1 VTVSHAYRSTYS
13 VSSFNTNLL
22 YRSITSTDPA
32 PAATDIYGNFIPQ
45 LQINTITVT
54 EQFSPLFSIDMQWN
68 NSLLTRFEYKK
79 SRNLSMN
86 FTNTQ
91 LTEVLSEE
99 YVIGMGYTIKNVKF
113 PIKFGKYTKRIVSD
127 LKLQFDVA
135 IRDNVTYI
143 RKMIENIDQATAGQ
157 QLISF
162 KFNAD
167 YVVSERINL
176 RLFYDG
182 SINNPKVSSSYP
194 TENHA
199 VGLSLRFT
207 LAQ

>member
-1 VTVSHAYRSTYS
+1 
-13 VSSFNTNLL
+13 
-22 YRSITSTDPA
+22 
-32 PAATDIYGNFIPQ
+32 
-45 LQINTITVT
+45 
-54 EQFSPLFSIDMQWN
+54 
-68 NSLLTRFEYKK
+68 
-79 SRNLSMN
+79 
-86 FTNTQ
+86 
-91 LTEVLSEE
+91 
-99 YVIGMGYTIKNVKF
+99 
-113 PIKFGKYTKRIVSD
+113 
-127 LKLQFDVA
+127 
-135 IRDNVTYI
+135 
-143 RKMIENIDQATAGQ
+143 MIENIDQATAGQ